1 MIQCSKSKW
10 FSEISQGE
18 GSIAPAWSPLADRRE
33 IIKLLDEFL
42 KRTVGSWRRRTPEGC
57 ALGRMRNVGEME
69 NLGGSGFAFKRP
81 GIRG

>member
-1 MIQCSKSKW
+1 M
-10 FSEISQGE
+10 SQRE
-18 GSIAPAWSPLADRRE
+18 GSIPPAWPPLADRRA
-33 IIKLLDEFL
+33 IIE
-42 KRTVGSWRRRTPEGC
+42 VWRRTPEGC